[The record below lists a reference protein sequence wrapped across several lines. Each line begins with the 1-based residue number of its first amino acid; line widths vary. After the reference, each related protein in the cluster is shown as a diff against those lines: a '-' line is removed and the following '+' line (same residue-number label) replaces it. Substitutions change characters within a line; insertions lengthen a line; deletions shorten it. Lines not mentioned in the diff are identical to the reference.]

1 MSVHRFPKPGEMC
14 CVAELAPGESGLR
27 VGSVHKLNAIAA
39 VRMDNWL
46 RLCFSAE
53 NGETIGGL
61 GGVWCRVCTVEV
73 SGNVITLGRCEL
85 GKPGSQVAS

>member
-27 VGSVHKLNAIAA
+27 VGSVH
-39 VRMDNWL
+39 
-46 RLCFSAE
+46 
-53 NGETIGGL
+53 IGGL